1 MSNEKGEPIAGATVQ
16 LRRYGAGPDVKTD
29 KKGRWAYLG
38 LAGGPWDVDV
48 VAEGFQPRKV
58 SVRLSEIDRL
68 PPMQMNLEAVPQAA
82 AAPAP
87 VPKDT
92 SAEIL
97 AAIQRGNDLLAQK
110 DYAGA
115 RAEYEK
121 ALAALPDNAVILRGI
136 AQTWYGEKKIDEAI
150 ATLKRVVLLDP
161 ADTTAPLLL
170 ANLLLEKGN
179 LDEAKE
185 LLAKLPPDSIKDP
198 GVYVNFG
205 VLLLNQKKPADA
217 WSYFDQAV
225 RVAPRCGKHSTGADG
240 RSRRRSRRRRRNS
253 EYGARPGGASGRRE
267 GAIESLKEDGGPTGR
282 TPGGDRST
290 LGRTIAVRR
299 ESSGEDERAKGVHA
313 LEKLLPPGFSRRVP
327 SPWDPIPTSAMRSR
341 VRGEKGDI
349 QDEPGRV
356 VLPKVRSRDRRR

>member
-1 MSNEKGEPIAGATVQ
+1 MKNGRSRTVAAILALSLLYAIDLQAQDWKGKARVEGRVSNEKGEPIAGATVQ

-48 VAEGFQPRKV
+48 VAHGFQPRKV

-68 PPMQMNLEAVPQAA
+68 PPMQMSLEAVPQVA

-92 SAEIL
+92 SADIL

-110 DYAGA
+110 DFAGA

-150 ATLKRVVLLDP
+150 ATLKRVVELDP
-161 ADTTAPLLL
+161 NDAAAPLLL
-170 ANLLLEKGN
+170 ANLLLEKGS
-179 LDEAKE
+179 LDEAKA

-225 RVAPRCGKHSTGADG
+225 KVAPADAESYFYRG
-240 RSRRRSRRRRRNS
+240 LTAVQLKKKA
-253 EYGARPGGASGRRE
+253 EAKADLEKYLELAPE
-267 GAIESLKEDGGPTGR
+267 GSQAADAKELLKSLK
-282 TPGGDRST
+282 
-290 LGRTIAVRR
+290 
-299 ESSGEDERAKGVHA
+299 
-313 LEKLLPPGFSRRVP
+313 
-327 SPWDPIPTSAMRSR
+327 
-341 VRGEKGDI
+341 
-349 QDEPGRV
+349 
-356 VLPKVRSRDRRR
+356 

>member
-1 MSNEKGEPIAGATVQ
+1 MKNVRSRTVAAILAFSLLYAIDLRAQDWKGKARVEGRVSNEKGEPIAGATVQ

-48 VAEGFQPRKV
+48 VATGYQPRKV

-68 PPMQMNLEAVPQAA
+68 PPMQMSLEAIPQAA

-92 SAEIL
+92 SADIL

-150 ATLKRVVLLDP
+150 ATLKRVVELDP
-161 ADTTAPLLL
+161 TDAAAPLLL
-170 ANLLLEKGN
+170 ANLLLEKGSV
-179 LDEAKE
+179 DEAKA

-225 RVAPRCGKHSTGADG
+225 RVAPADAESYFYRGPDG
-240 RSRRRSRRRRRNS
+240 RSAEEEGGGESGPREVPR
-253 EYGARPGGASGRRE
+253 ARAGGGQAADAKE
-267 GAIESLKEDGGPTGR
+267 LLKSLK
-282 TPGGDRST
+282 
-290 LGRTIAVRR
+290 
-299 ESSGEDERAKGVHA
+299 
-313 LEKLLPPGFSRRVP
+313 
-327 SPWDPIPTSAMRSR
+327 
-341 VRGEKGDI
+341 
-349 QDEPGRV
+349 
-356 VLPKVRSRDRRR
+356 

>member
-1 MSNEKGEPIAGATVQ
+1 MKHERARTVGAIFALSLLFAVDLSAQDWKGKARIEGSVSSDKGEPIVGATVQ

-48 VAEGFQPRKV
+48 VAPGYQPRKV

-68 PPMQMNLEAVPQAA
+68 PPMKMTLEAVPQAA

-92 SAEIL
+92 SADIL
-97 AAIQRGNDLLAQK
+97 AAIQRGNDLLGQK

-150 ATLKRVVLLDP
+150 ATLKRVVELDP
-161 ADTTAPLLL
+161 SDAAAPLLL
-170 ANLLLEKGN
+170 ANLLLEKGS
-179 LDEAKE
+179 LDEAKA

-205 VLLLNQKKPADA
+205 VLLLNQKKPAEA

-225 RVAPRCGKHSTGADG
+225 KVGPADADSYFYRGLTAVQLKKKAEAKADLEKYLELAPEGSQAADAK
-240 RSRRRSRRRRRNS
+240 
-253 EYGARPGGASGRRE
+253 ELLK
-267 GAIESLKEDGGPTGR
+267 SLK
-282 TPGGDRST
+282 
-290 LGRTIAVRR
+290 
-299 ESSGEDERAKGVHA
+299 
-313 LEKLLPPGFSRRVP
+313 
-327 SPWDPIPTSAMRSR
+327 
-341 VRGEKGDI
+341 
-349 QDEPGRV
+349 
-356 VLPKVRSRDRRR
+356 

>member
-1 MSNEKGEPIAGATVQ
+1 MKHERTRVIGIVLTVSLLGAGSLFAQDWKGKARIEGRVSNEKGEPIVGATVQ

-68 PPMQMNLEAVPQAA
+68 PPMQMSLEAVPQAA

-92 SAEIL
+92 SADIL

-121 ALAALPDNAVILRGI
+121 ALAALPDNPVILRGI

-161 ADTTAPLLL
+161 NDAAAPLLL
-170 ANLLLEKGN
+170 ANLLLEKGS
-179 LDEAKE
+179 LDEAKA

-225 RVAPRCGKHSTGADG
+225 KVAPADADSYFYRG
-240 RSRRRSRRRRRNS
+240 LTAVQLKKKP
-253 EYGARPGGASGRRE
+253 EAKADLEKYLELAPE
-267 GAIESLKEDGGPTGR
+267 GSQAADAKELLKSLK
-282 TPGGDRST
+282 
-290 LGRTIAVRR
+290 
-299 ESSGEDERAKGVHA
+299 
-313 LEKLLPPGFSRRVP
+313 
-327 SPWDPIPTSAMRSR
+327 
-341 VRGEKGDI
+341 
-349 QDEPGRV
+349 
-356 VLPKVRSRDRRR
+356 